1 MTDNTMATR
10 YQRGNQKSSIEDEE
24 ILQCQE
30 MKKDNDLQNITQ
42 KAKDRATRIP
52 LQESTPYEGAA
63 GVLLHIAVRFTIR

>member
-1 MTDNTMATR
+1 MATR

-52 LQESTPYEGAA
+52 
-63 GVLLHIAVRFTIR
+63 